1 MKLPRRTFLHLAAG
15 AGALPVVSRIAS
27 AQAYPAR
34 PIRLVAAVVA
44 VASFATV
51 PAFPQSVAQ
60 WPERPV
66 RLLVPVGAG
75 GAADTL
81 SRNLSNGFAQFA
93 NGQPLIVEN
102 RPGAGGTI
110 AAATVAR
117 EKPDGYT
124 LFLAE
129 VGPNAVSHTL
139 GARLPYDPHTAF
151 TPIIH
156 AANLPAVVLIRPTL
170 PYKTLAEFVA
180 AAKQQPGKFTY
191 ASAGLGNWT
200 HLFMA
205 YLNSQAGIDQVNVPY
220 RSGAEMMTALLRNEA
235 DTATITVSTALGQ
248 IKEGNVRALA
258 GTSMRPMLQLPDT
271 PPAGQTVRG
280 FDVTVWHGIAGPA
293 GMDAPLVARVNG
305 IFNQVLQVPAVRS
318 AIVEAQAA
326 DIVGGSPQ
334 QFDAFIK
341 SELQRWPEVVKAAGI
356 KTE

>member
-1 MKLPRRTFLHLAAG
+1 MRCVFAALAAVL
-15 AGALPVVSRIAS
+15 AALPAF
-27 AQAYPAR
+27 AQPA
-34 PIRLVAAVVA
+34 
-44 VASFATV
+44 
-51 PAFPQSVAQ
+51 AQ
-60 WPERPV
+60 WPDRPV

-110 AAATVAR
+110 AAAAVAR

-139 GARLPYDPHTAF
+139 GAKLSYDPHTAF

-170 PYKTLAEFVA
+170 PYTTLAEFVT
-180 AAKQQPGKFTY
+180 AAKQQPGKFNY

-205 YLNSQAGIDQVNVPY
+205 YLNSLAGIDQVNVVY
-220 RSGAEMMTALLRNEA
+220 RSGSEMLTALLKNEA
-235 DTATITVSTALGQ
+235 DTAIITVSTALGQ
-248 IKEGNVRALA
+248 IREGKIRALA
-258 GTSMRPMLQLPDT
+258 GASMRPMPQLPNT
-271 PPAGQTVRG
+271 SPAGQTIRG
-280 FDVTVWHGIAGPA
+280 FDVAVWHGIVAPA
-293 GMDAPLVARVNG
+293 SMDPALVARINS
-305 IFNQVLQVPAVRS
+305 IFNQALQVPTVRT
-318 AIVEAQAA
+318 AITEAQAA
-326 DIVGGSPQ
+326 DIVGGTPQ
-334 QFDAFIK
+334 QFDSFIK
-341 SELQRWPEVVKAAGI
+341 SELKRWPEVVKAAGI
-356 KTE
+356 KSE